1 MMAKPSGV
9 QIPTT
14 RLSHTSKK
22 EKNTTREERKGE
34 RERESEREERKG
46 ERESAINGSESRA
59 AVFAWCCCQLAFL
72 SILML
77 ERERKKRERERG
89 REGILF
95 LQELSCT
102 I

>member
-34 RERESEREERKG
+34 REKERE
-46 ERESAINGSESRA
+46 
-59 AVFAWCCCQLAFL
+59 W
-72 SILML
+72 
-77 ERERKKRERERG
+77 RERG
-89 REGILF
+89 RERERAQSMAVKAEQQCLLGVVV
-95 LQELSCT
+95 S
-102 I
+102 

>member
-34 RERESEREERKG
+34 RESEREERKG
-46 ERESAINGSESRA
+46 
-59 AVFAWCCCQLAFL
+59 
-72 SILML
+72 
-77 ERERKKRERERG
+77 RERAQSMAVKAEQQCLLG
-89 REGILF
+89 VVV
-95 LQELSCT
+95 S
-102 I
+102 